1 MTNSKTED
9 GEQSKREEEKLK
21 PCHGGMYVYRGPM
34 SVERVNEIKN
44 RYASEGWKLDT
55 ESPTLSFVSKCGRWF
70 DCYDTASSQFY
81 RLDGHWVVNL
91 VQTREEK

>member
-21 PCHGGMYVYRGPM
+21 QCHGGIYVYRGPM

-44 RYASEGWKLDT
+44 RYVAKGWKLDT
-55 ESPTLSFVSKCGRWF
+55 ESPTLSFVSECGRWF
-70 DCYDTASSQFY
+70 DDFNLETSAYT
-81 RLDGHWVVNL
+81 RIDGNWVVNL